1 MKQAIPFSR
10 YQASQELSQ
19 WKIIIV
25 TVFSTVLVSSLIVKF
40 LMPTPML
47 PLTEQQMQVY
57 ELGKTFSGV
66 WPTLSKEKQKWFL
79 NTAAEKGRLTQ
90 NSVEGFV
97 LSGAYFPVNIAPLC
111 LITLFASKAQRGDGD
126 YIFPSVIHPC

>member
-1 MKQAIPFSR
+1 MRGDVNTYEPTVRKLKDAVHEASNTLSR

-79 NTAAEKGRLTQ
+79 NTAAEKGKI
-90 NSVEGFV
+90 NS
-97 LSGAYFPVNIAPLC
+97 
-111 LITLFASKAQRGDGD
+111 K
-126 YIFPSVIHPC
+126 